1 MDVKDFIKLHGK
13 NGTVRYYNYC
23 EIIITPDGEVYEAL
37 PSHQD
42 MMITLIARKF
52 RKTKEQVLNELP
64 LYGINTYLAAKYNLV
79 IVNYEYLCG
88 NRNIIESPKVK
99 HVIDTLK
106 DANMLAD
113 NIDNHIAYLTP
124 KDAKIDTVTNRNSQV
139 KFVNAFV
146 NSLSD
151 IFKEN

>member
-1 MDVKDFIKLHGK
+1 
-13 NGTVRYYNYC
+13 
-23 EIIITPDGEVYEAL
+23 
-37 PSHQD
+37 
-42 MMITLIARKF
+42 
-52 RKTKEQVLNELP
+52 
-64 LYGINTYLAAKYNLV
+64 
-79 IVNYEYLCG
+79 
-88 NRNIIESPKVK
+88 
-99 HVIDTLK
+99 
-106 DANMLAD
+106 MLAD